1 MQHKEVPTEDTERSV
16 GPELVT
22 IVTPV
27 VTPPPVDKQSRDHFA
42 PAPALPSQFSGAQVQ
57 WEHFSAV
64 CGFVCTL
71 VTTDTDAL
79 MDKSVG
85 PLLFALFWDSDFFDR
100 DLSEL
105 RSRGVCAFGGL
116 LDDRTPLCVEELSE
130 VTVVRRLSV

>member
-27 VTPPPVDKQSRDHFA
+27 VTPPPPPVDRQSRDHCA
-42 PAPALPSQFSGAQVQ
+42 PVFALPQFSGAQVQ
-57 WEHFSAV
+57 CEHFSTV
-64 CGFVCTL
+64 CGFGWTL
-71 VTTDTDAL
+71 DATDTDAL

-85 PLLFALFWDSDFFDR
+85 PLLFTLFWDSDFFDR
-100 DLSEL
+100 DFSEL

-116 LDDRTPLCVEELSE
+116 LDDRPLCAGELSE